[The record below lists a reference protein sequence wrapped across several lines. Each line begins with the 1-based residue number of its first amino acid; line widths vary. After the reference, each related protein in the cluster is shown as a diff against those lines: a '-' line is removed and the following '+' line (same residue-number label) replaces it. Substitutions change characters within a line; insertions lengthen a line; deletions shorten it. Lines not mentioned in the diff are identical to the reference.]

1 MSCFG
6 QLKVQNE
13 THQFS
18 DHIWPWKTANPLISW
33 VGSRGFIK
41 NNCTLFLYVVMCFCK
56 ISDIFLILKVF
67 AASEVWK
74 FRVYANISPSCR
86 RKENK
91 FFISWSLFIFTHY
104 NWHSLHRGY
113 HLSSLWNGF
122 FPVSRISFKTV
133 LRKNVVMLH
142 LPCVFISSSLTMSS
156 ISAHFS
162 LSLSVCDLVFLL
174 C

>member
-18 DHIWPWKTANPLISW
+18 DHIWPWKTANPLISG

-113 HLSSLWNGF
+113 HLSKKKCGHATPSLCLHF
-122 FPVSRISFKTV
+122 FVPHHV
-133 LRKNVVMLH
+133 L
-142 LPCVFISSSLTMSS
+142 
-156 ISAHFS
+156 HFCPFLS
-162 LSLSVCDLVFLL
+162 ESLSVWPCVPSVLVCGNWAHLTTGAYV
-174 C
+174 